1 MFGCSSTFTLW
12 TTFRNNNSWKS
23 SDTLDFRTSGW
34 SRWWNLTK
42 QCVCVR
48 VVSVGLLTLVY
59 LQDGVRHG
67 GEEPVSLQDENVPQA
82 KGQRERRLQEHEHI
96 RSPYRCQSVGFVYAG
111 GLTYLQLS
119 PWPESGGLFGSFPD
133 LRGPRAPPSRATQR
147 DGEVLTAAE
156 SCQTTTTGLWACMEE
171 TNSSLA

>member
-1 MFGCSSTFTLW
+1 MI
-12 TTFRNNNSWKS
+12 KP
-23 SDTLDFRTSGW
+23 DRTMCLCW
-34 SRWWNLTK
+34 S
-42 QCVCVR
+42 
-48 VVSVGLLTLVY
+48 LTLVY

-96 RSPYRCQSVGFVYAG
+96 RSPYRSQSVGFVYAG

-156 SCQTTTTGLWACMEE
+156 SCQTTTTGLWACTEE

>member
-82 KGQRERRLQEHEHI
+82 KGQRERCLQEHEHI
-96 RSPYRCQSVGFVYAG
+96 RSPYRCQAVGFVYAG